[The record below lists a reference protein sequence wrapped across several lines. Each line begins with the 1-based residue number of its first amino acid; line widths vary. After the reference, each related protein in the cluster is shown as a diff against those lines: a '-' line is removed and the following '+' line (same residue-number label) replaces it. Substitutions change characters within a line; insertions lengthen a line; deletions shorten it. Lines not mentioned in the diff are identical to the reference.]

1 MGSWERGQA
10 NGMADLE
17 QPVESVTVRLE
28 EGSRCVCEGCYGTV
42 RYVGEV
48 PPSKGEQHT
57 LATVWAWDGY
67 CQFWWAAKW
76 VCSICCT
83 SSPSSLSLCCTILS
97 LDSDWKWNSDDSI
110 IALSSSMYDSLA
122 SQTHMGR
129 KVTM

>member
-67 CQFWWAAKW
+67 CQIWWAANGY
-76 VCSICCT
+76 VVPICCT

-97 LDSDWKWNSDDSI
+97 LDSDWK
-110 IALSSSMYDSLA
+110 
-122 SQTHMGR
+122 
-129 KVTM
+129 

>member
-1 MGSWERGQA
+1 
-10 NGMADLE
+10 MADLE

-67 CQFWWAAKW
+67 CQIWWAANGY
-76 VCSICCT
+76 VVPICCT
-83 SSPSSLSLCCTILS
+83 SSPHLYPSAALFYHWTLTGNRIQTTPSLPCPPPCMIVSRARLTWGGKSPCE
-97 LDSDWKWNSDDSI
+97 
-110 IALSSSMYDSLA
+110 SLA
-122 SQTHMGR
+122 CE
-129 KVTM
+129 K